1 MILVVTMRPVCML
14 RVTNQGQAKVT
25 GSLISALDRKICHK
39 CLYTDTLKWLMIL
52 VDQMFFPSVS

>member
-39 CLYTDTLKWLMIL
+39 CRRTEMAYD
-52 VDQMFFPSVS
+52 SG